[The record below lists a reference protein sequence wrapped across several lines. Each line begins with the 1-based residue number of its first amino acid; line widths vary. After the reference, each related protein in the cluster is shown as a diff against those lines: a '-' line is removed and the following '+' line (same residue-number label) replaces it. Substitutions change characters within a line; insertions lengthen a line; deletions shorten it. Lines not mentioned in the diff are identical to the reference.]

1 MWEIEREGVILY
13 CKWTRDRVGKS
24 KERERGSKRT
34 EGKVLLGIKDGGRS

>member
-1 MWEIEREGVILY
+1 MGERERKSDIILQR
-13 CKWTRDRVGKS
+13 TRDRVGKS